1 MLYTPAQEQCK
12 LFFNLSFFEYSLY
25 ILYIFFMFAD
35 FSNTFADFDKSTS
48 FIPIRFIKLIQI
60 FIKDR
65 IKTILMF

>member
-1 MLYTPAQEQCK
+1 MFADFSNTFADFDK
-12 LFFNLSFFEYSLY
+12 ST
-25 ILYIFFMFAD
+25 FAD